1 MENAAKVG
9 IMLSG
14 RSLTEIHRN
23 YGGVTMNPLKT
34 VKGTLILGFLT
45 AVVLLYLMG
54 GGRGLN
60 LWSLAVWLHV
70 FFGVIWIGLLY
81 YFNFVQTPAVAA
93 ATADSGGPGP
103 AAISKYVA
111 PLALLWF
118 RWAALLTWLTGAVAL
133 EYMGVGLVEAFTLSR
148 GAVVIGVG
156 AWLGTIMLFNVWML
170 IWPNQ
175 KKILGMVEAS
185 DAEKA
190 KAKVVAAMTSRT
202 NTFLSI
208 PMLMCMVGHGHGL
221 PW

>member
-1 MENAAKVG
+1 MENAVKVG

-23 YGGVTMNPLKT
+23 YGGATMNPLKT

-45 AVVLLYLMG
+45 AVVLLYVMG
-54 GGRGLN
+54 GGWGLSP
-60 LWSLAVWLHV
+60 WALAVWLHV

-133 EYMGVGLVEAFTLSR
+133 EYMGIGFVEAFTLSY
-148 GAVVIGVG
+148 GAKVIGVG

-221 PW
+221 SW